1 MRTTLLLIPLLFLAA
16 CSTTAMPQSA
26 RGQDRS
32 NGDTTFTA
40 TALELQ
46 PTDLPS
52 NTVMTGRAGVPVMT
66 GKAGGPVTL
75 RRR

>member
-1 MRTTLLLIPLLFLAA
+1 MRTTLLLIPLLCLAA
-16 CSTTAMPQSA
+16 CSTTAVPQSA

-66 GKAGGPVTL
+66 GKAGCAVTL